1 MVNLPAKVAKVA
13 VVAVMGCC
21 YGTPSVPEN
30 EYAKTMPTLE
40 GPEDFVV
47 KKQGMFSDDYLV
59 YKGGDAAEGKVD
71 ETTRWMFLNKTGNWW
86 SGDAKIELEN
96 YIREDPDHPK
106 KGQVLWIAT
115 FTDRPHFEQHL
126 SWGHHRHPRFFGF
139 FDEYDSDD
147 DEGYWDRS
155 HYPGRCFNRFMIKW
169 SLSTTVTIA
178 PGDTGARF
186 GPPDMATVELRV
198 FAKGTA
204 TRWIKRRIVRHQDED
219 GNVTREVVFDNHDK
233 EFVDWIEFQLVHKQS
248 GTPWALFRC
257 RGDIDGGGDLQWECP
272 LFKAELSGG
281 FFSPGPCNVSTQ
293 HLWDPTLALLVA
305 HLCSTEY
312 CPNALRNDFVPNYPS
327 RGQFRGGRR
336 PHGRQFNP
344 WAHRGPDRPR
354 MCNATA
360 MPNGIAVAGSAMGMA
375 APSIM
380 VVQAQPSEADALLG
394 GGEAP
399 PGGGE
404 AAPEGVGV
412 EMPDG
417 EPAAEAPAGAPE
429 DEEGAPPE
437 EEAPPEEDA
446 PPEEEAPEEEAPEE
460 PKEEKEG
467 KVMEIDFGE
476 DPPEQPDDYE
486 EEPEEEFDEGEDD
499 DEADDD
505 GDDEE
510 EG

>member
-1 MVNLPAKVAKVA
+1 MVNLPAKVDDRGDGLLLWHA
-13 VVAVMGCC
+13 VRAG
-21 YGTPSVPEN
+21 E

-59 YKGGDAAEGKVD
+59 YKGGDAADGKVD

-204 TRWIKRRIVRHQDED
+204 TRWITRRIVRHQDED
-219 GNVTREVVFDNHDK
+219 GNVHREVVFDNHDK

-272 LFKAELSGG
+272 LFKAELGG
-281 FFSPGPCNVSTQ
+281 FFAGPVQRLGPYLWARRSRCSSRTSARRSTARTRSVTRAQ
-293 HLWDPTLALLVA
+293 LPEPRPV
-305 HLCSTEY
+305 
-312 CPNALRNDFVPNYPS
+312 
-327 RGQFRGGRR
+327 RGGARR
-336 PHGRQFNP
+336 TAATTRGRTAVDRRAWSRRRCRMASPSPKRDGHSRALDHGGSG
-344 WAHRGPDRPR
+344 AAERGRR
-354 MCNATA
+354 AARGRGAARGRRGGAWGRRRRNA
-360 MPNGIAVAGSAMGMA
+360 GRR
-375 APSIM
+375 
-380 VVQAQPSEADALLG
+380 
-394 GGEAP
+394 
-399 PGGGE
+399 
-404 AAPEGVGV
+404 
-412 EMPDG
+412 
-417 EPAAEAPAGAPE
+417 PAAEARGAPRTRR
-429 DEEGAPPE
+429 
-437 EEAPPEEDA
+437 APPEEDA
-446 PPEEEAPEEEAPEE
+446 ARGGCAARERSRQRKPEEEAPEE
-460 PKEEKEG
+460 PKEEKR
-467 KVMEIDFGE
+467 
-476 DPPEQPDDYE
+476 PR
-486 EEPEEEFDEGEDD
+486 
-499 DEADDD
+499 
-505 GDDEE
+505 
-510 EG
+510 